1 MTATFTV
8 ILPCDNPKA
17 NNEVPCDVEAP
28 NNEALCRLYII
39 NKSGVDQVVPTCD
52 KLYHSQI
59 SEGL

>member
-1 MTATFTV
+1 M
-8 ILPCDNPKA
+8 IDLPCDNPKA

-59 SEGL
+59 VEGL